1 MKLTT
6 AACLRC
12 SAICPAPL
20 MHGFCPTCWTDVIV
34 PGAEEADALGVLSR
48 EACIGLLSDVYAEL
62 RRDAVR
68 SHGALVQAAL
78 AELAA
83 DSPSRRV
90 LCLSGG
96 AETDFLPDPLRDLQS

>member
-1 MKLTT
+1 MKMTT

-12 SAICPAPL
+12 SAVCPAPL
-20 MHGFCPTCWTDVIV
+20 SRGFCPTCWNGVIV

-62 RRDAVR
+62 RRDVV

-90 LCLSGG
+90 LCPSGS
-96 AETDFLPDPLRDLQS
+96 AETDLFPDPLRDLQS

>member
-1 MKLTT
+1 MKMTT

-12 SAICPAPL
+12 SAVCHAPL
-20 MHGFCPTCWTDVIV
+20 IRGFCPSCWNDVIV

-62 RRDAVR
+62 RGDAAR

-78 AELAA
+78 AEIAA

-90 LCLSGG
+90 LCPSGG
-96 AETDFLPDPLRDLQS
+96 TETAFSPDPLRDLQS